1 MAVYRSRCL
10 NSLAEAD
17 DAFRLSKRYRLDN
30 IMSALRTVRYYR
42 KT

>member
-1 MAVYRSRCL
+1 MTVYRCRRL

-17 DAFRLSKRYRLDN
+17 NPFRLSKRYRLDN